1 MAAFQHLTSLSANNI
16 IIWHSESVSARSYP
30 DASVG
35 VKFLRNFMELRQQ
48 RILAA
53 IVKEYS
59 ETANPVGSKELVE
72 KYHFK
77 ESSATIRN
85 EMAALEKAGF
95 IMQPHKSAG
104 RVPTDRGYRLFV
116 NELMRRFELSEKER
130 RLLRTELAKLQIQH
144 EQMGRSISGLLS
156 QVSGSAAFA
165 LLPNQSSAT
174 GLSHI
179 IGEPEFAD
187 SKTMKQVAQLLENI
201 DEHANKLRI
210 TNQESGIMAE
220 AIIGGESPVSVPKN
234 LSLVVSNIKLKDG
247 KKGVIGIIGPK
258 RMSYA
263 KNMSI
268 IDYLAKLISGA
279 AVIILIIKLY
289 LPHPAYRPPSP

>member
-16 IIWHSESVSARSYP
+16 IIWHSESVSAKSYP

-35 VKFLRNFMELRQQ
+35 VKFRRNFMELRQQ
-48 RILAA
+48 RILAT

-59 ETANPVGSKELVE
+59 ESANPVGSKDLVE
-72 KYHFK
+72 KYSFK

-85 EMAALEKAGF
+85 EMLILEKAGYIF
-95 IMQPHKSAG
+95 QPHKSAG
-104 RVPTDRGYRLFV
+104 RVPTDKGYRYFV

-130 RLLRTELAKLQIQH
+130 RLLKGELIKLQASH
-144 EQMGRSISGLLS
+144 EQLGRSLSNLIS
-156 QVSGSAAFA
+156 QVSGQAAFT
-165 LLPNQSSAT
+165 LLPNETSAT

-187 SKTMKQVAQLLENI
+187 NRTMKQVAELLENI
-201 DEHANKLRI
+201 DDHATKLI
-210 TNQESGIMAE
+210 KTSEVSAE
-220 AIIGGESPVSVPKN
+220 AFIGGEAPVTVPKN
-234 LSLVVSNIKLKDG
+234 LSLVVLNIQLKNG
-247 KKGVIGIIGPK
+247 KKGVIGIVGSK

-268 IDYLAKLISGA
+268 LNYLSKLISGS
-279 AVIILIIKLY
+279 AVIVLIINI
-289 LPHPAYRPPSP
+289 

>member
-1 MAAFQHLTSLSANNI
+1 MDI
-16 IIWHSESVSARSYP
+16 
-30 DASVG
+30 
-35 VKFLRNFMELRQQ
+35 RQQ
-48 RILAA
+48 KILAT

-85 EMAALEKAGF
+85 DMVVLEKAGF
-95 IMQPHKSAG
+95 IYQPHKSAG
-104 RVPTDRGYRLFV
+104 RIPTDQGYRFFV

-130 RLLRTELAKLQIQH
+130 RMLKHELGRLQIQH
-144 EQMGRSISGLLS
+144 EQLGRSISNLLS
-156 QVSGSAAFA
+156 QVSGQAAFA

-187 SKTMKQVAQLLENI
+187 SKQMKQVAQLLENI
-201 DEHANKLRI
+201 DEHATKLI
-210 TNQESGIMAE
+210 KKSEVTAE
-220 AIIGGESPVSVPKN
+220 AFIGSEAKFPVPKD
-234 LSLVVSNIKLKDG
+234 LSLIVSNVKLKDG

-258 RMSYA
+258 RMAYA
-263 KNMSI
+263 KNLSI
-268 IDYLAKLISGA
+268 INYLAKLISGT
-279 AVIILIIKLY
+279 VVLFLIIKI
-289 LPHPAYRPPSP
+289 